1 MGQIVRWL
9 VKLFLFW
16 LLVFACNRILF
27 FVVNHVQVADFS
39 FRELLLSFRYALP
52 LDISTACYS
61 MVIPF
66 LLMLG
71 GYMTGKHVFEQIS
84 LFVVLFFLFIHGSIA
99 YGEAAVYTEWQ
110 SKLNYEALSHF
121 RHPSEVFHTASWQ
134 LTLLFFGCTILLDA
148 LYAWVYVRWV
158 HIRSLRISGSTAHR
172 VGIGLLSLVSMG
184 FLLFTGIRG
193 GWKRFPISE
202 SISYFSTHSILNDA
216 AVNPTWNLIRNL
228 LSHYNHERYNPY
240 NYFSDAEAHQI
251 VDSLY
256 TVPKDTFQ
264 TILTTSRPNIIF
276 IILESFTADG
286 VNPVITP
293 VLDSLIHQG
302 IYFDSLYASG
312 HVSDQGIPAILSA
325 FPATSG
331 VSVCD
336 DPQMTVHLPAINEDL
351 QRVGYHSG
359 FLYGG
364 QLDFGNLRAYAFN
377 KHFDWVR
384 DGHDLPGSLPRGA
397 LGIPDGI
404 TWKILLHQLQQ
415 TDTPFFYCWYTLSS
429 HIPYDIPAPDT
440 LQVSPYQIP
449 FINSMHYTDAAI
461 GALLHA
467 AQHEPWFKNTLWVLV
482 ADHSHESQFP
492 RALEEKLRHRIP
504 LILAGEVISRQ
515 WRGVVMHRISSQLD
529 IAATLLAQLHLP
541 AQKRYPWSRNL
552 FNPYTPDFADYNF
565 FTGTGFVTPQGYVAL
580 LNNNHRYVMA
590 EISDSSLIPAY
601 IRLSHAIQQVA
612 YDDFLKLKP

>member
-1 MGQIVRWL
+1 MGKIIRWL
-9 VKLFLFW
+9 VKLFAFW
-16 LLVFACNRILF
+16 LLVSACNRAVF
-27 FVVNHVQVADFS
+27 FLVNHVLVADLPLKQ
-39 FRELLLSFRYALP
+39 LLLSFRYALP

-61 MVIPF
+61 MILPF
-66 LLMLG
+66 VLMMLG
-71 GYMTGKHVFEQIS
+71 YLTGKR
-84 LFVVLFFLFIHGSIA
+84 LFAQAALLVVMLILFIHGSIA

-134 LTLLFFGCTILLDA
+134 LTLVFWGCTILLDGI
-148 LYAWVYVRWV
+148 YAWVYLRYV
-158 HIRSLRISGSTAHR
+158 HIYNWNVSGTWPQRI
-172 VGIGLLSLVSMG
+172 GIGLLSFVCIG
-184 FLLFTGIRG
+184 FLLLTGIRG

-202 SISYFSTHSILNDA
+202 SISYFSTRSILNDA

-228 LSHYNHERYNPY
+228 LSHYSHERYNPY
-240 NYFSDAEAHQI
+240 PYFPDAEARQI

-256 TVPKDTFQ
+256 HYPTDSSEMV
-264 TILTTSRPNIIF
+264 LTTPRPNIVL

-286 VNPVITP
+286 ITPQITP

-302 IYFDSLYASG
+302 IYLDSLYASG

-351 QRVGYHSG
+351 QRVGYHTG

-377 KHFDWVR
+377 KHFQWVA
-384 DGHDLPGSLPRGA
+384 DGHDLPASLPRGS
-397 LGIPDGI
+397 LGVPDGI
-404 TWKILLHQLQQ
+404 TWKILLQQLHQ

-461 GALLHA
+461 GDLLRA
-467 AQHEPWFKNTLWVLV
+467 ARHEPWFKHTLWVLV
-482 ADHSHESQFP
+482 ADHSHESQYL

-504 LILAGEVISRQ
+504 LILAGEVIRPE
-515 WRGVVMHRISSQLD
+515 WRGVVLHRISSQLD
-529 IAATLLAQLHLP
+529 IAATLLAQLHVP
-541 AQKRYPWSRNL
+541 AQQRYPWSRNL
-552 FNPYTPDFADYNF
+552 FNPYAPAFADYNF
-565 FTGTGFVTPQGYVAL
+565 FTGTGLVTPQGYVAL
-580 LNNNHRYVMA
+580 LNNNPKYLLA
-590 EISDSSLIPAY
+590 EVSDSSLIPAY
-601 IRLSHAIQQVA
+601 IRICHAIQQVA
-612 YDDFLKLKP
+612 YDDFLQLKP

>member
-1 MGQIVRWL
+1 MGQIIRWL

-16 LLVFACNRILF
+16 LLVFACNRMLF
-27 FVVNHVQVADFS
+27 FVVNHVQVANFS

-71 GYMTGKHVFEQIS
+71 GYMTGKHVLKQIS

-110 SKLNYEALSHF
+110 SKLNYEALAHF

-134 LTLLFFGCTILLDA
+134 LTFLFFGCTILLDA
-148 LYAWVYVRWV
+148 VYAWIYIRYV
-158 HIRSLRISGSTAHR
+158 HIRTLHISNSIAHR
-172 VGIGLLSLVSMG
+172 VGIGLLSLVSIG

-202 SISYFSTHSILNDA
+202 SISYFSTHSMLNDA
-216 AVNPTWNLIRNL
+216 AVNPTWNLVRNL
-228 LSHYNHERYNPY
+228 LSHYSHERYNPY
-240 NYFSDAEAHQI
+240 HYFSDAEAHQI

-256 TVPKDTFQ
+256 AVPKDTIP
-264 TILTTSRPNIIF
+264 TILTTSRPNIIL

-293 VLDSLIHQG
+293 TLDSLIQQG

-336 DPQMTVHLPAINEDL
+336 DPQMTVHLPGINEDL
-351 QRVGYHSG
+351 QRVGYHTG

-384 DGHDLPGSLPRGA
+384 DGHDLPASLPRGA

-404 TWKILLHQLQQ
+404 IWKILLQQLQQ

-449 FINSMHYTDAAI
+449 FINSMHYTDAAL

-467 AQHEPWFKNTLWVLV
+467 TQHETWFKNTLWVLV

-504 LILAGEVISRQ
+504 LIFAGEVISPQ
-515 WRGVVMHRISSQLD
+515 WRGIVMHRISSQLD
-529 IAATLLAQLHLP
+529 IAATLLNQLHIP
-541 AQKRYPWSRNL
+541 AHKRYPWSRNL
-552 FNPYTPDFADYNF
+552 FNPYTPEFADYNF

-580 LNNNHRYVMA
+580 LNNNPRYVMA

-601 IRLSHAIQQVA
+601 IRLAHAIQQVA